1 MERILKI
8 LGIAAIIFLLVYW
21 ISDISKG
28 CNGSK
33 DISDT
38 EEVIQTSDEAVNGDE
53 VNLEEDIFG
62 EEESKYDT
70 NSTKAKD
77 DASKTVD
84 EENVDDYVDYSGE
97 VKETKKTT
105 KETTNTSKP
114 TKAHIKRHKASSG
127 GGSYLVVAGSYLVKG
142 NANKMKKKL
151 YNLGYNS
158 EIVNFDLSQYYSV
171 LAGRF
176 SSRKDAND
184 AVTILKR
191 SGIDCYVHR
200 KKH

>member
-8 LGIAAIIFLLVYW
+8 LGIAAIIFLLIYW

-33 DISDT
+33 DNENT
-38 EEVIQTSDEAVNGDE
+38 EELIQIDNQGTGDSE
-53 VNLEEDIFG
+53 VDMEEDIFG
-62 EEESKYDT
+62 EEQAKSDNTKSGNQNEESSS
-70 NSTKAKD
+70 STKED
-77 DASKTVD
+77 
-84 EENVDDYVDYSGE
+84 VDDYVDYSGE
-97 VKETKKTT
+97 VKESKKQ
-105 KETTNTSKP
+105 KETVIK
-114 TKAHIKRHKASSG
+114 KAAPNKSSTTKRHKASTG
-127 GGSYLVVAGSYLVKG
+127 GKYLVVAGSYLVKA
-142 NANKMKKKL
+142 NANKMKQKL

-176 SSRKDAND
+176 SSRKEANE

-200 KKH
+200 KK

>member
-8 LGIAAIIFLLVYW
+8 LGIAAIIFLLIYW

-33 DISDT
+33 DNENT
-38 EEVIQTSDEAVNGDE
+38 EELIQIDNQGTGDSE
-53 VNLEEDIFG
+53 VDMEEDIFG
-62 EEESKYDT
+62 EEQAKSDNTKSGNQKEESSS
-70 NSTKAKD
+70 STKED
-77 DASKTVD
+77 
-84 EENVDDYVDYSGE
+84 VDDYVDYSGE
-97 VKETKKTT
+97 VKESKKQ
-105 KETTNTSKP
+105 KETVIK
-114 TKAHIKRHKASSG
+114 KAAPNKSSTTKRHKASTG
-127 GGSYLVVAGSYLVKG
+127 GKYLVVAGSYLVKA
-142 NANKMKKKL
+142 NANKMKQKL

-176 SSRKDAND
+176 SSRKEANE

-200 KKH
+200 KK

>member
-33 DISDT
+33 DNNDT
-38 EEVIQTSDEAVNGDE
+38 EEIIQTSDEAIDSDE

-62 EEESKYDT
+62 EEESKSDET
-70 NSTKAKD
+70 SSNTSNTT
-77 DASKTVD
+77 S

-97 VKETKKTT
+97 VKETNKAPKA
-105 KETTNTSKP
+105 TTNTSNS
-114 TKAHIKRHKASSG
+114 TKAPVKRHKASS
-127 GGSYLVVAGSYLVKG
+127 GGSYLVVAGSYLVKE

-176 SSRKDAND
+176 SSRKDANE

-200 KKH
+200 KKN

>member
-8 LGIAAIIFLLVYW
+8 LGIAAIIFLLIYW

-33 DISDT
+33 DNKTT
-38 EEVIQTSDEAVNGDE
+38 EELIQTENQVSGDSE
-53 VNLEEDIFG
+53 VDMEEDIFG
-62 EEESKYDT
+62 EEQAKSDNTKSDSK
-70 NSTKAKD
+70 KD
-77 DASKTVD
+77 DSNSSAK
-84 EENVDDYVDYSGE
+84 ENVDDYIDYTGE
-97 VKETKKTT
+97 PQESKKQTKTVTKKSSHS
-105 KETTNTSKP
+105 NASSK
-114 TKAHIKRHKASSG
+114 KRHKASSG
-127 GGSYLVVAGSYLVKG
+127 GRYLVVAGSYLVKS
-142 NANKMKKKL
+142 NANKMKQRL

-176 SSRKDAND
+176 SSRKEANE
-184 AVTILKR
+184 AVSILKR

-200 KKH
+200 KK